1 VRLGVVI
8 LPERPWSEAAGI
20 WRDAEGLGFAHAWTY
35 DHLAWGALRD
45 SAWFGAFPVLAAAAT
60 VTSHIRVGTMVA
72 SPNFRH
78 PVALARDVLAIDDIS
93 NGPFEL
99 GVGAGGEGWDATMLG
114 QQPWSRAERAAR
126 FAEFV
131 ELTDQLLTERALSYS
146 GLLPGQRGPLVSG
159 VPPAPAGSIRRRWH
173 PTEGDEGRRPLR
185 PGVGHYRPRDAAQQL
200 PAPEG
205 SRVVADQLVVLS
217 KACREI
223 GRDVSELR
231 RFALAGPVLAQGLSS
246 EQEFA
251 DTLGRYEEVGV
262 TDFVVHWPR
271 NDQLSRVRVSTE
283 MRSETSPQRAA

>member
-146 GLLPGQRGPLVSG
+146 GRYYQASEARSYPGCRQHPRVPFVVAGTRPRAMKVVARFGQAWVTTGPGTRHSN
-159 VPPAPAGSIRRRWH
+159 
-173 PTEGDEGRRPLR
+173 
-185 PGVGHYRPRDAAQQL
+185 YRPPRVPGSSPISSSFSRK
-200 PAPEG
+200 PAE
-205 SRVVADQLVVLS
+205 
-217 KACREI
+217 
-223 GRDVSELR
+223 
-231 RFALAGPVLAQGLSS
+231 
-246 EQEFA
+246 
-251 DTLGRYEEVGV
+251 
-262 TDFVVHWPR
+262 
-271 NDQLSRVRVSTE
+271 
-283 MRSETSPQRAA
+283 RSDETSRSFAVSPWPGLCSPRDCRPSKSSQTPWAATKR